1 MKESIRSGL
10 AIELEGTGVEDED
23 RGEKGWRRE
32 RMNEGEE
39 DGGERG

>member
-1 MKESIRSGL
+1 VKESIRSGL

-32 RMNEGEE
+32 RMKGLPEE
-39 DGGERG
+39 DG